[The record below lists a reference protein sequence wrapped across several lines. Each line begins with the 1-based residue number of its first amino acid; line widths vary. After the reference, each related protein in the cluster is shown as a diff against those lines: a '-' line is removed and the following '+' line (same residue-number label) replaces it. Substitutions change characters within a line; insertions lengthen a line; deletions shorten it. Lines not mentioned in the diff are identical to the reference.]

1 MLPKIPTNLGKSDTS
16 SERGEHFKH
25 RVYVNARSIAM
36 LGTSQVCALDDGLTT
51 KKLHK
56 AIFEIVLR
64 WPILLANESD
74 DTWR

>member
-1 MLPKIPTNLGKSDTS
+1 
-16 SERGEHFKH
+16 
-25 RVYVNARSIAM
+25 M